1 MYGTGD
7 EQESGLIGN
16 KGWTSLQSFKQCS
29 NFQQFFYLQHCLHW
43 EAAFSHKFNVDVPPP
58 PCLKPWVT
66 RNTYTCECLL

>member
-29 NFQQFFYLQHCLHW
+29 NFQQFFLPATLSPLGSRLLSQIQRRCSPSPLPK
-43 EAAFSHKFNVDVPPP
+43 AMG
-58 PCLKPWVT
+58 
-66 RNTYTCECLL
+66 NTQYVHM